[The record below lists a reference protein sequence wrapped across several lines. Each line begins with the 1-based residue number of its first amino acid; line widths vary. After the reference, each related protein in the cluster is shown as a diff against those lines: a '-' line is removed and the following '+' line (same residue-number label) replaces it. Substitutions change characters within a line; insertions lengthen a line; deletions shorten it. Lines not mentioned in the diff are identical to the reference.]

1 MTRALAA
8 FCAIG
13 LACAALPAAA
23 AEPSC
28 GTADAECRAFS
39 EASKAPARGG
49 PKTLVFIGSAA
60 YRLTAWEAER
70 ERRCLALV
78 GWAEARNDG
87 ADGMSAA
94 MWSIANRAAD
104 GLHPSSPC
112 DVVAAKG
119 QYEPMAKRAAPKK
132 GAKHAR
138 HAAHADSDGD
148 LPPKEAVKRILA
160 HMSVQRRVI
169 SQGGMPEW
177 PKTWTASDKR
187 TLRVAKIVAWRV
199 DSELSGDP
207 TRGATMFYAP
217 DTQAK
222 LGRKAP
228 DWADPKKLTAVVG
241 GHRFYLSPAS
251 KGVGGLPQWAMDGRS
266 SPPTLAETAEEKV
279 AGAADRLASLASG
292 FAGTLH
298 GLFNLLSS
306 SF

>member
-28 GTADAECRAFS
+28 ETADAECRAFS
-39 EASKAPARGG
+39 DASKAPARGG
-49 PKTLVFIGSAA
+49 PKTLVFIGSSA

-70 ERRCLALV
+70 ERRCLALI

-87 ADGMSAA
+87 SDGMSAV
-94 MWSIANRAAD
+94 MWSVANRAAD
-104 GLHPSSPC
+104 VLRPSAPC
-112 DVVAAKG
+112 DIVAAKG

-132 GAKHAR
+132 GAKHAK
-138 HAAHADSDGD
+138 HAAHVDSDGD
-148 LPPKEAVKRILA
+148 LPAKEAVKRILA
-160 HMSVQRRVI
+160 HMSAQRRVI
-169 SQGGMPEW
+169 AQGGMPEW
-177 PKTWTASDKR
+177 PKTWTSSDKR
-187 TLRVAKIVAWRV
+187 TLRVAKVVAWRV
-199 DSELSGDP
+199 DSELSSDP

-217 DTQAK
+217 DIQTK

-228 DWADPKKLTAVVG
+228 DWADPKKLTAIVG
-241 GHRFYLSPAS
+241 GHRFYLSPSS

-266 SPPTLAETAEEKV
+266 APPTLVESAEEGV
-279 AGAADRLASLASG
+279 AGAAGRLASLASDLS
-292 FAGTLH
+292 ASLH
-298 GLFNLLSS
+298 GLFGRLPT